1 MHAPPVLLIT
11 AGYDPLREKDEF
23 YAGKLRTATHAEFDA
38 SKTLSCWHQYL
49 DECPPDKAEIHAVS
63 MVCRTTVGSH
73 SGTAE
78 ALSVAM
84 ASSSLRRWPTEVT
97 PMLIRSSAVSL
108 AAPRCR
114 YHCRGT
120 PIHSAQVPNPATRPL
135 RPCGDPRPEIGNAA
149 SAMITLYLDKS
160 RTLSV

>member
-1 MHAPPVLLIT
+1 MHAPPVLVIT

-49 DECPPDKAEIHAVS
+49 DECPPDEAEIHAVS
-63 MVCRTTVGSH
+63 MVCCTTVGSH

-97 PMLIRSSAVSL
+97 PMLIRSSAVSFGSNSVSISL
-108 AAPRCR
+108 SR
-114 YHCRGT
+114 
-120 PIHSAQVPNPATRPL
+120 
-135 RPCGDPRPEIGNAA
+135 NAD
-149 SAMITLYLDKS
+149 T
-160 RTLSV
+160 